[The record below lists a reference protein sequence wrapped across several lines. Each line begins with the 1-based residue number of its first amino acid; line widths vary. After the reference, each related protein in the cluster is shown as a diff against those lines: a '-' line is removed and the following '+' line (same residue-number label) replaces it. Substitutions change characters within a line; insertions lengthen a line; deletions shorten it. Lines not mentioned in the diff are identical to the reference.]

1 MQRLEFL
8 GALGGAAVGWP
19 RAIHAQEAGC
29 IYRLGTMTPSLKSQ
43 HGLSCFFDELRA
55 FGFVEGQN
63 LKVDGGGYGL
73 RDEQLPM
80 HPPGADRRRR
90 LQEGPRMKKTFSAFV
105 VVATIAG
112 SLAATPASA
121 QRGVAA
127 GVAAPGYYYG
137 PGYYGSGHG
146 HYDYF
151 GSCEWVT
158 QRFWGGHGWRSAG
171 CESAADPRLRRD

>member
-1 MQRLEFL
+1 M
-8 GALGGAAVGWP
+8 
-19 RAIHAQEAGC
+19 
-29 IYRLGTMTPSLKSQ
+29 
-43 HGLSCFFDELRA
+43 

-80 HPPGADRRRR
+80 HPPGADRRRH
-90 LQEGPRMKKTFSAFV
+90 LQEGPRMKKTFAAFV
-105 VVATIAG
+105 AVATIAG

-121 QRGVAA
+121 QRGVSA

-137 PGYYGSGHG
+137 PGYYGPGHG

-158 QRFWGGHGWRSAG
+158 QRFWDGHSWRV
-171 CESAADPRLRRD
+171 RRVRVCG